1 MESPARAEGA
11 AKVDQA
17 NPFNDPFTE
26 DLITEFEH
34 LDRECES
41 IMMSAVNKCKPHRK
55 AQRELLDSAEDRGMN
70 KRALKAH
77 LKQRAFKRKADAER
91 EKLEGEDQDALDQL
105 TQYLGQLDMFE
116 GLADKAAA
124 GSA

>member
-1 MESPARAEGA
+1 MPEAARAADA

-26 DLITEFEH
+26 ELITEYERH
-34 LDRECES
+34 DDDVEKL
-41 IMMSAVNKCKPHRK
+41 MMAAVSKCKPHRQ
-55 AQRELLDSAEDRGMN
+55 AQRELLDAAKDRGMN

-77 LKQRAFKRKADAER
+77 LKQRAFKRKAEAER
-91 EKLEGEDQDALDQL
+91 EKLEGEDQDALDNL
-105 TQYLGQLDMFE
+105 VQYLGQIDMFDGWE
-116 GLADKAAA
+116 TRAAA